1 MQKTILITGKN
12 GQLGNEIQVLAKN
25 YPDIQFIYTDVEE
38 LDITDETS
46 VSSFFDKYQPMACIN
61 AAAYTAVDKAET
73 DRDLSMKINATAV
86 GYLAA
91 NCQKTGATFI
101 HISTDYVFDGNAESP
116 YHENHPVNPVNY
128 YGLTKLRGEQE
139 AIEKNPASI
148 IIRTSWVYSFFGNN
162 FVKTMLRLMK
172 ERDNLNV
179 VGDQYGSPTYAADL
193 AEVILQIVTG
203 ENKTPGIF
211 HYSNEGNISWFDFA
225 VAIRDNAKL
234 SCQVQ
239 SIDTAGYPT
248 PAKRPHYSVMS
259 KEKIVATFGIRLKPW
274 RDSLEK
280 CMLLLEGKQP

>member
-38 LDITDETS
+38 LDITNEES
-46 VSSFFDKYQPMACIN
+46 VSMFFDEYKPMACIN
-61 AAAYTAVDKAET
+61 AAAYTAVDKSET
-73 DRDLSMKINATAV
+73 DRDLCMKINATAV

-91 NCQKTGATFI
+91 NCQKIGSTFI
-101 HISTDYVFDGNAESP
+101 HVSTDYVFDGNADSP
-116 YHENHPVNPVNY
+116 YQENYPVNPVNY
-128 YGLTKLRGEQE
+128 YGQTKLRGEQE
-139 AIEKNPASI
+139 AMEKNPSSI

-172 ERDNLNV
+172 ERESISV

-193 AEVILQIVTG
+193 AEVILQIATKP
-203 ENKTPGIF
+203 NKSPGIY

-225 VAIRDNAKL
+225 VAIRDNAGL

-239 SIDTAGYPT
+239 NIDTASYPT

-259 KEKIVATFGIRLKPW
+259 KEKIVSTFGFSLKPW
-274 RDSLEK
+274 RDSLQK
-280 CMLLLEGKQP
+280 CMDLLEGK

>member
-38 LDITDETS
+38 LDITNEES
-46 VSSFFDKYQPMACIN
+46 VSMFFDEYKPMACIN
-61 AAAYTAVDKAET
+61 AAAYTAVDKSET
-73 DRDLSMKINATAV
+73 DRDLCMKINATAV

-91 NCQKTGATFI
+91 NCQKIGSTFI
-101 HISTDYVFDGNAESP
+101 HVSTDYVFDGNADSP
-116 YHENHPVNPVNY
+116 YQENYPVNPVNY
-128 YGLTKLRGEQE
+128 YGQTKLRGEQE
-139 AIEKNPASI
+139 AMEKNPSSI

-172 ERDNLNV
+172 ERESISV

-193 AEVILQIVTG
+193 AEVILQIATKP
-203 ENKTPGIF
+203 NKSPGIY

-225 VAIRDNAKL
+225 VAIRDNAGL

-239 SIDTAGYPT
+239 NIDTASYPT

-259 KEKIVATFGIRLKPW
+259 KEKIVSTFGISLKPW
-274 RDSLEK
+274 KDSLQK
-280 CMLLLEGKQP
+280 CMDLLEGK

>member
-38 LDITDETS
+38 LDITNEES
-46 VSSFFDKYQPMACIN
+46 VSMFFDEYKPMACIN
-61 AAAYTAVDKAET
+61 AAAYTAVDKSET
-73 DRDLSMKINATAV
+73 DRDLCMKINATAV

-91 NCQKTGATFI
+91 NCQKIGSTFI
-101 HISTDYVFDGNAESP
+101 HVSTDYVFDGNADSP
-116 YHENHPVNPVNY
+116 YQENYPVNPVNY
-128 YGLTKLRGEQE
+128 YGQTKLRGEQE
-139 AIEKNPASI
+139 AMEKNPSSI

-172 ERDNLNV
+172 ERESISV

-193 AEVILQIVTG
+193 AEVILQIATKP
-203 ENKTPGIF
+203 NKSPGIY

-225 VAIRDNAKL
+225 VAIRDNAGL
-234 SCQVQ
+234 SCEVQ
-239 SIDTAGYPT
+239 NIDTASYPT

-259 KEKIVATFGIRLKPW
+259 KEKIVSTFGISLKPW
-274 RDSLEK
+274 KDSLQK
-280 CMLLLEGKQP
+280 CMDLLEGK